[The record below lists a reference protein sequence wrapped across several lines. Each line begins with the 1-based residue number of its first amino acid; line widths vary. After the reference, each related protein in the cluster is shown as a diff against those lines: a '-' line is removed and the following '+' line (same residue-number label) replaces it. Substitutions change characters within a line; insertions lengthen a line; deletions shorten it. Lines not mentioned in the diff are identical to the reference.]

1 MVDHIITIKHLDE
14 NCGFQV
20 SPLQIKLLTG
30 EIIKFES
37 KGAKIRIDL
46 SGSNYSFSETIFDVE
61 DNSFRLIEV
70 LSSGTTS
77 LEFVLGCYKHYPNG
91 PMDSRK
97 SVVIKYAGETVDHT
111 SMKRLR
117 NIIQDLEILEK
128 NLGTIINQP
137 K

>member
-1 MVDHIITIKHLDE
+1 MVDHIITIKHVDE

-20 SPLQIKLLTG
+20 SPLQIKILTG

-46 SGSNYSFSETIFDVE
+46 SGSNYSFSETIFEVE

-70 LSSGTTS
+70 LSSGITN
-77 LEFVLGCYKHYPNG
+77 LVFDVGCYLHNPAYPL
-91 PMDSRK
+91 DSRK
-97 SVVIKYAGETVDHT
+97 KLVIKYAGETVDTT
-111 SMKRLR
+111 SIKRLR